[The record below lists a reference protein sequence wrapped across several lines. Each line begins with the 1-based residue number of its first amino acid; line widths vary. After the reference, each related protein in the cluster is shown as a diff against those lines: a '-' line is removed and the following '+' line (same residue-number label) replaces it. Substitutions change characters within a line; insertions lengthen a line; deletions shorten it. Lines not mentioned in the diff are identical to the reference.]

1 MGLRG
6 PGARPGGDRGQLD
19 RGESRQLR
27 KDALFWAGQDEE
39 TPTAQIV
46 RAYDNDSDDS
56 FREHAIFVL
65 SQRDDNAA
73 LESLM
78 QIARADRDTRMR
90 AKALFWLGQK
100 DDPRAR
106 KLIAD
111 IVLKP

>member
-1 MGLRG
+1 MLALIQR
-6 PGARPGGDRGQLD
+6 
-19 RGESRQLR
+19 ETR
-27 KDALFWAGQDEE
+27 KVRKNALFWAGQDED

-46 RAYDNDSDDS
+46 RAYENDSDPA

-73 LESLM
+73 LESLLR
-78 QIARADRDTRMR
+78 IAREDRDTRMR
-90 AKALFWLGQK
+90 TKALFWLGQK